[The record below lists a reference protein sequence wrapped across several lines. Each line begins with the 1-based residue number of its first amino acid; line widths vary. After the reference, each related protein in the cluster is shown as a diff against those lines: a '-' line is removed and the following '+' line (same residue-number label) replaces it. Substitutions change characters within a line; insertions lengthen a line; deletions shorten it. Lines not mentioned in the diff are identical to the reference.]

1 MDETRL
7 GQALAG
13 LLGQALAKELSADF
27 VKLRQDC
34 ATATLERASPGK
46 FVETF
51 VQCLQHMATGSYDP
65 KPDVDGYLSKKA
77 ENETALPEGLRI
89 CAARLARAIYTLRN
103 KRNIAHKNPVDP
115 NTFDL
120 ALAHQAA
127 AWIMAELLRNAS
139 GISMQDSGALIELIQ
154 APVGTL
160 VEEIDGVRLVHADV
174 SVKGEILILLHSH
187 YPEQVPVPSLLQSMS
202 ARSPGSVKNRLGELR
217 TAKLLH
223 GDGRKGYRLTRAGYT
238 AAIAEIR
245 QLQTIADTG
254 ATKVSSPGRT

>member
-1 MDETRL
+1 MDEARL
-7 GQALAG
+7 AHALTG
-13 LLGQALAKELSADF
+13 LLGQTLAEELTADF

-46 FVETF
+46 IVETF
-51 VQCLQHMATGSYDP
+51 VQCLQQMATGKYDA
-65 KPDVDGYLSKKA
+65 KPDVDGYLSKRA

-89 CAARLARAIYTLRN
+89 CAVRVARSIYTLRN
-103 KRNIAHKNPVDP
+103 KRNIAHKNPIDP

-120 ALAHQAA
+120 ALAHQGA

-139 GISMQDSGALIELIQ
+139 GVSMQEAGTLIELIQ

-160 VEEIDGVRLVHADV
+160 VEEIDGTRLVHADT

-187 YPEQVPVPSLLQSMS
+187 YPERVLVPSILKSLS
-202 ARSPGSVKNRLGELR
+202 ARSPGSVKNRLGDLR

-223 GDGRKGYRLTRAGYT
+223 GDGKTGYRLTQAGH
-238 AAIAEIR
+238 AAAVAEIR
-245 QLQTIADTG
+245 QLKTDA
-254 ATKVSSPGRT
+254 